1 MQMQD
6 KSNKEKHLH
15 ALLSK
20 MLSFLKYIK
29 EKVLAGFNFIKK
41 KCETLYDFL
50 AGRVNVDI
58 VRDAKILVFTL
69 LLIVVGV
76 LIIHIINISYNS
88 ITNKIFEIG
97 YDNRIINCTS
107 RFL

>member
-1 MQMQD
+1 MQN

-15 ALLSK
+15 TFLSK

-29 EKVLAGFNFIKK
+29 GKVLAGFNFIKK

-50 AGRVNVDI
+50 SGRVNVDI

-76 LIIHIINISYNS
+76 ES
-88 ITNKIFEIG
+88 ITSVSPEIVAK
-97 YDNRIINCTS
+97 
-107 RFL
+107 FLAEPLKLKFNNVCSLPS